1 MNVTFVGLGR
11 MGSGMARNL
20 LNAGHSV
27 TLYNRT
33 RNKAEAVAAEAAGG
47 RVRVADSISDSLR
60 GSEVVMSMLADD
72 HALEEITFTAE
83 GILAILLRVRF
94 MRHAAPSA
102 PHSRAASQRSTPPG
116 SSYS

>member
-1 MNVTFVGLGR
+1 

-47 RVRVADSISDSLR
+47 KAPRC
-60 GSEVVMSMLADD
+60 
-72 HALEEITFTAE
+72 
-83 GILAILLRVRF
+83 RF
-94 MRHAAPSA
+94 SF
-102 PHSRAASQRSTPPG
+102 
-116 SSYS
+116 